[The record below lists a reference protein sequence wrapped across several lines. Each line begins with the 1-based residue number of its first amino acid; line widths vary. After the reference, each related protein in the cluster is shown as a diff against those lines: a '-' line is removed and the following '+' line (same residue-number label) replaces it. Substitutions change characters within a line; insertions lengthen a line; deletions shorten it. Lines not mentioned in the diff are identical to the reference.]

1 MECAKFGNGNKWHFA
16 KRSENRKLK
25 RKNRRKEKRNDCNND
40 NIEVNEAI
48 QMCASCQRRE
58 QQQKPAQRA

>member
-1 MECAKFGNGNKWHFA
+1 MRKVRQRQQMALA